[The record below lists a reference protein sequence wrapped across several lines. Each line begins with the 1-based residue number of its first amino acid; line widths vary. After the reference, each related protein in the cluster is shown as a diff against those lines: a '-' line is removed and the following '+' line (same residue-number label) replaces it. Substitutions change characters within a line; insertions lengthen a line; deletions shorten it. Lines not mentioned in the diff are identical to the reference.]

1 MWSLRKHFNFS
12 ERNKIYLNLNSKFKF
27 EVEWYVI
34 AHCSRSG
41 WKTCDSSSK
50 DCMLGNRW
58 GGLKPGLSLSDFKTD
73 VDLISFSLWQRVEKK
88 IVKVN
93 QTIPF
98 GQVIPKWIET
108 ISNLKRHI
116 HRKREQVANY
126 NKKKDELKT
135 GETLIYVAY
144 NKKLR

>member
-1 MWSLRKHFNFS
+1 
-12 ERNKIYLNLNSKFKF
+12 
-27 EVEWYVI
+27 
-34 AHCSRSG
+34 
-41 WKTCDSSSK
+41 
-50 DCMLGNRW
+50 MLGNRW

-144 NKKLR
+144 NKQLR

>member
-1 MWSLRKHFNFS
+1 
-12 ERNKIYLNLNSKFKF
+12 
-27 EVEWYVI
+27 
-34 AHCSRSG
+34 
-41 WKTCDSSSK
+41 
-50 DCMLGNRW
+50 MLGNRW

-116 HRKREQVANY
+116 HRKCEQVASY
-126 NKKKDELKT
+126 NK
-135 GETLIYVAY
+135 
-144 NKKLR
+144 